1 MLLRS
6 NRDACEGLGARAGSE
21 VPVPF
26 QWCPELLIESEIPK
40 KIYRHIILVLSLWM
54 QYVASVT
61 ASSKVA
67 LLLENYTPDVD
78 HLHLACYP
86 LLSIPRDLDKRVSSQ
101 D

>member
-1 MLLRS
+1 MHARGWGPGRDLRS
-6 NRDACEGLGARAGSE
+6 PFPFSGA
-21 VPVPF
+21 
-26 QWCPELLIESEIPK
+26 LNYLIESEIPK

>member
-1 MLLRS
+1 
-6 NRDACEGLGARAGSE
+6 
-21 VPVPF
+21 
-26 QWCPELLIESEIPK
+26 
-40 KIYRHIILVLSLWM
+40 M

-86 LLSIPRDLDKRVSSQ
+86 LLSIPRDLDIDAQSLLHFWQQGRYLTKEKSDRIAPT
-101 D
+101 